1 MEFQCRARTRTTPTG
16 RLAGSSLTAKN
27 LPMTRR
33 TALPFWCHAMALRP
47 PQIPTQGRPSLP
59 MNNRS
64 HLCGLP
70 CSPGNPA
77 LIIRNALSDGCQ
89 ESETGSPLKAAN
101 INCSWKCQWRYIIIY
116 ESFKWAVNAKTQRM
130 AKNIV
135 KYWQLATAIGP
146 EVSFVATAG
155 RSAMTYGHHSQ
166 RVLRFIDQFSFE
178 RLQICT

>member
-1 MEFQCRARTRTTPTG
+1 MHWRFY
-16 RLAGSSLTAKN
+16 SLFCVIWHCVVIQFSRSNTN
-27 LPMTRR
+27 L
-33 TALPFWCHAMALRP
+33 LHLR
-47 PQIPTQGRPSLP
+47 QSQ
-59 MNNRS
+59 
-64 HLCGLP
+64 
-70 CSPGNPA
+70 
-77 LIIRNALSDGCQ
+77 IIRNALSDGCQ

-146 EVSFVATAG
+146 EVSFVATAA